1 MATGVPARVHLALR
15 TLSPGYFAMT
25 MATGI
30 VSIGLAHDHHVVLSG
45 ALLWLT
51 VLSFV
56 ALCVLTGWRLVA
68 WRSAFV
74 EDFTHPIRGFGFYSF
89 VAAADVLAVRIARH
103 HHAVAVVLLV
113 IAGVSWLA
121 RGYVVP
127 WTTHL
132 GNGEHPIVAA
142 ANGTWF
148 MWAVGG
154 QSISLAGGTLA
165 GLDGGTLL
173 PFVAVVAWALG
184 LFLYVV
190 DGVFVAMRLLAH
202 DFTAADLTPPYWVAM
217 GAAAISALAGNEL
230 ASLPP
235 GPFVDPVVEVARGSS
250 LVLWAVASWLLP
262 GLFAMGWWRHSRT
275 TPASGASSSPSGC
288 TRSPAIPSPTPSG
301 CRGSTPSAR
310 PGSGSHWPA
319 GCSAS
324 PACSATWSPRSCS
337 PANGGARASAFLAPR
352 VGVEPTS
359 LVLIQSQAGP
369 AGRPTGDRPPR
380 LGPAWRGST
389 LARQTNRG
397 MSAQG

>member
-262 GLFAMGWWRHSRT
+262 GLFAMGWWRHVTHRIPLT
-275 TPASGASSSPSGC
+275 YDASLWSIVFPLGMYAVASHSLAHTERLPWLD
-288 TRSPAIPSPTPSG
+288 AL
-301 CRGSTPSAR
+301 GSAWVWVALAGWLLCLAGMLR
-310 PGSGSHWPA
+310 HLVAEVLLPG
-319 GCSAS
+319 
-324 PACSATWSPRSCS
+324 
-337 PANGGARASAFLAPR
+337 
-352 VGVEPTS
+352 
-359 LVLIQSQAGP
+359 
-369 AGRPTGDRPPR
+369 
-380 LGPAWRGST
+380 
-389 LARQTNRG
+389 
-397 MSAQG
+397 